1 MLPDRSLFQK
11 FAVAAA
17 TFTLLAACSDTNP
30 SRMRAA
36 APIPAKLVAE
46 MKAKG
51 MTRSS
56 PMLVRVYKQESELEI
71 WKQTSGGRYALLKS
85 YPVCR
90 WSGQL
95 GPKKNEGDRQVPEG
109 FYSVSAGQMNPNSK
123 FYLSFD
129 VGYPNAYDRSLGRSG
144 GDIMVH
150 GSCSSRGCFAMTDRE
165 IAEIYAVARESLSG
179 GQPAFQVQSYP
190 FRMTAENLVRHR
202 KNPNYGFWRNLKDG
216 ADSFEVTKQPVQVAA
231 CGSRY
236 VFNGIGGESC
246 NISPPDQSVVA
257 AVLEKGRRDDERIAS
272 MASAT
277 PAVSYLYEDGGSNP
291 VFASLSVDTK
301 AIPGRDRPYSRVFP
315 PTVVALND
323 DGRPASDAD
332 AHAAAKAT
340 YSAAETLLMA
350 EATLARRPSA
360 PQNPA
365 AVSKRQKVVYAR
377 LMGKDMPTKAPEPKP
392 QEVAE
397 PAGPA
402 PVVVAAA
409 EPDDEGSFIDRW
421 LGFAEEEPAAKVKAV
436 SPIKMAAAKPSL
448 SQPSPAKDSSAKPVV
463 APQAPKMAAAAS
475 SPRAEEEQPFYR
487 RWLGLGSDEDEALAR
502 DSSRGEAS
510 PETPATGS
518 IPIPPARRQP
528 SSARFTSL
536 SDAF

>member
-1 MLPDRSLFQK
+1 MLPDRSLFRK
-11 FAVAAA
+11 FASAAA
-17 TFTLLAACSDTNP
+17 AFTLLAACSDTNP

-85 YPVCR
+85 YPICR

-109 FYSVSAGQMNPNSK
+109 FYAVSAGQMNPNSK
-123 FYLSFD
+123 FYLAFD

-150 GSCSSRGCFAMTDRE
+150 GSCSSRGCFAMTDQE

-246 NISPPDQSVVA
+246 NISPPDPSVVA

-272 MASAT
+272 LASGT

-291 VFASLSVDTK
+291 VFASLSVNSK

-332 AHAAAKAT
+332 AHAAVKAT

-350 EATLARRPSA
+350 EAALARRPSA

-377 LMGKDMPTKAPEPKP
+377 LMGKDMPTKAPERKP
-392 QEVAE
+392 LEVAK
-397 PAGPA
+397 PTDPA

-421 LGFAEEEPAAKVKAV
+421 LGFAEEEPAAKVKAA
-436 SPIKMAAAKPSL
+436 SPIKMAAEQA
-448 SQPSPAKDSSAKPVV
+448 SPGEGSSAKPVI
-463 APQAPKMAAAAS
+463 APKAPMVAAAAP
-475 SPRAEEEQPFYR
+475 SPRADEEQPFYR
-487 RWLGLGSDEDEALAR
+487 RWLGLGSDEAAAPARGSAQDGVSAEA
-502 DSSRGEAS
+502 
-510 PETPATGS
+510 PATGS
-518 IPIPPARRQP
+518 VPTPPARRQP

>member
-1 MLPDRSLFQK
+1 
-11 FAVAAA
+11 
-17 TFTLLAACSDTNP
+17 
-30 SRMRAA
+30 
-36 APIPAKLVAE
+36 
-46 MKAKG
+46 
-51 MTRSS
+51 
-56 PMLVRVYKQESELEI
+56 
-71 WKQTSGGRYALLKS
+71 
-85 YPVCR
+85 
-90 WSGQL
+90 
-95 GPKKNEGDRQVPEG
+95 
-109 FYSVSAGQMNPNSK
+109 
-123 FYLSFD
+123 
-129 VGYPNAYDRSLGRSG
+129 
-144 GDIMVH
+144 
-150 GSCSSRGCFAMTDRE
+150 
-165 IAEIYAVARESLSG
+165 
-179 GQPAFQVQSYP
+179 
-190 FRMTAENLVRHR
+190 MTAENLVRHR

-231 CGSRY
+231 CDSRY

-246 NISPPDQSVVA
+246 NISPPDPSVVA

-272 MASAT
+272 LASAT

-291 VFASLSVDTK
+291 VFASLSVNGK

-323 DGRPASDAD
+323 HGRPASDAD

-350 EATLARRPSA
+350 EAALARRPSA

-392 QEVAE
+392 QEVAK
-397 PAGPA
+397 PTAPA

-409 EPDDEGSFIDRW
+409 EPDEEGSFIDRW
-421 LGFAEEEPAAKVKAV
+421 LGFAEEEPAARAKAA
-436 SPIKMAAAKPSL
+436 SPIKMAAAKP
-448 SQPSPAKDSSAKPVV
+448 PPAKGSSAKPVV
-463 APQAPKMAAAAS
+463 APQAPMMAAAAP

-487 RWLGLGSDEDEALAR
+487 RWLGLGSDEAAAPDRESTQDGVSAEA
-502 DSSRGEAS
+502 
-510 PETPATGS
+510 PATGS
-518 IPIPPARRQP
+518 VPTPPARRQP

>member
-1 MLPDRSLFQK
+1 MLPDRSLFRK
-11 FAVAAA
+11 FAIAAA
-17 TFTLLAACSDTNP
+17 SFTVLTACSDSNP

-56 PMLVRVYKQESELEI
+56 PMLVRVYKQESELEV
-71 WKQTSGGRYALLKS
+71 WKQTANGRYALLKS
-85 YPVCR
+85 YPICR

-144 GDIMVH
+144 GNIMVH
-150 GSCSSRGCFAMTDRE
+150 GACSSRGCFAMTDQE

-179 GQPAFQVQSYP
+179 GQPSFQVQSYP

-246 NISPPDQSVVA
+246 DISPADPSVVA

-272 MASAT
+272 LASAT

-291 VFASLSVDTK
+291 VFASLTVNGK

-315 PTVVALND
+315 PTVVALNEE
-323 DGRPASDAD
+323 GRPASDAD

-350 EATLARRPSA
+350 EAALARKPSA
-360 PQNPA
+360 PQNPS
-365 AVSKRQKVVYAR
+365 AVAKRQKVVYAR
-377 LMGKDMPTKAPEPKP
+377 LMGKDMPVKAPEPKAP
-392 QEVAE
+392 EVAKPSE
-397 PAGPA
+397 PA

-409 EPDDEGSFIDRW
+409 ELEGDSFIDRW
-421 LGFAEEEPAAKVKAV
+421 LGFAEEEPAAKAKAA
-436 SPIKMAAAKPSL
+436 SPIKVAAEKDESAERP
-448 SQPSPAKDSSAKPVV
+448 PAGNASAKPVL
-463 APQAPKMAAAAS
+463 APQAPRLAAAAP
-475 SPRAEEEQPFYR
+475 SPAADDEQPFYR
-487 RWLGLGSDEDEALAR
+487 RWLGLGSDEAEAPSAQNADAADAR
-502 DSSRGEAS
+502 
-510 PETPATGS
+510 ATGS
-518 IPIPPARRQP
+518 VPTPPARRQP